1 MEFYEKGNKI
11 VKSAIIILNYNSEQ
25 DTIRFVNEIKD
36 FNSLDK
42 IIVVDNLSPNGDFE
56 NLKSLE
62 NDKIDVIKSERNGGY
77 SYGNNYGIKHME
89 SLNDTYD
96 YVIISN
102 PDIHIEEDAIKTTLE
117 FLGKNEKA
125 AMAAPKMFNKEK
137 KPIRRSAWKIRTPGI
152 DMINSTRTTQVLLHP
167 FFKRGEYSEIDY
179 TRDVL
184 LVEAISGAF
193 FVIKYNVFKEIGF
206 FDENVFLFYE
216 EDILASKI
224 KKLGYKV
231 YSLNNV
237 NFEHFESN
245 SINKALSY
253 YNKMKRL
260 QTSKMYYQ
268 KTYNNINRFQNV
280 VFAVLN
286 FWKRVELLIEI
297 PIRKL
302 LSR

>member
-1 MEFYEKGNKI
+1 MKT
-11 VKSAIIILNYNSEQ
+11 AIIILNYNSEE

-56 NLKSLE
+56 KLKVLKSE
-62 NDKIDVIKSERNGGY
+62 KVDVIQSKKNGGY

-102 PDIHIEEDAIKTTLE
+102 PDIHIEEDAIKATISFLE
-117 FLGKNEKA
+117 KNDKSA
-125 AMAAPKMFNKEK
+125 IAAPKMLNKEGL
-137 KPIRRSAWKIRTPGI
+137 PIRRSAWKIRTPGI
-152 DMINSTRTTQVLLHP
+152 DMVNSTRLTQVLLNP
-167 FFKRGEYSEIDY
+167 IFKNGEYSENDY
-179 TRDVL
+179 KREAL

-193 FVIKYNVFKEIGF
+193 FAIKYEILKEIDY

-216 EDILASKI
+216 EDILATKV
-224 KKLGYKV
+224 KRAGYKV
-231 YSLNNV
+231 YSLNHV
-237 NFEHFESN
+237 TFEHFESN

-260 QTSKMYYQ
+260 QASKMYYQ
-268 KTYNNINRFQNV
+268 KEYNEINKFQIV
-280 VFAVLN
+280 VFTILN
-286 FWKRVELLIEI
+286 FWRRFELLFEI

-302 LSR
+302 LSK

>member
-1 MEFYEKGNKI
+1 MKT
-11 VKSAIIILNYNSEQ
+11 AIIILNYNSEQ

-36 FNSLDK
+36 FKSLDK
-42 IIVVDNLSPNGDFE
+42 IIVVDNLSPNDDFE
-56 NLKSLE
+56 NLKALE

-117 FLGKNEKA
+117 FLEKNEKA
-125 AMAAPKMFNKEK
+125 AIAAPKMLNKEK

-152 DMINSTRTTQVLLHP
+152 DMINSTRTTQILLHP
-167 FFKRGEYSEIDY
+167 FFKRGEYSETDY

-193 FVIKYNVFKEIGF
+193 FAIKYDIFKEIGF

-216 EDILASKI
+216 EDILASKV
-224 KKLGYKV
+224 KKAGYKI

-260 QTSKMYYQ
+260 QVSKMYYQ
-268 KTYNNINRFQNV
+268 KTYNNINGFQNV
-280 VFAVLN
+280 IFIILN
-286 FWKRVELLIEI
+286 FWKRVELFIEI

-302 LSR
+302 LS

>member
-1 MEFYEKGNKI
+1 MKT
-11 VKSAIIILNYNSEQ
+11 AIIILNYNSEV

-36 FNSLDK
+36 FKSLDK
-42 IIVVDNLSPNGDFE
+42 IIVVDNISPNGDFE
-56 NLKSLE
+56 NLKVLE
-62 NDKIDVIKSERNGGY
+62 NEKIDVIKSEKNGGY

-89 SLNDTYD
+89 SLNEKYD

-102 PDIHIEEDAIKTTLE
+102 PDIHVEEEAIKTTLE
-117 FLGKNEKA
+117 FLEKNEKA
-125 AMAAPKMFNKEK
+125 AIASPKMFNKEK

-152 DMINSTRTTQVLLHP
+152 DMINSTRITQILLHY
-167 FFKRGEYSEIDY
+167 FFKKGEYSEFDY
-179 TRDVL
+179 QRDVL

-193 FVIKYNVFKEIGF
+193 FAIKYDVFKEIGF

-224 KKLGYKV
+224 KKAGYKV

-260 QTSKMYYQ
+260 QVSKMYYQ
-268 KTYNNINRFQNV
+268 KTYNNINGFQNAI
-280 VFAVLN
+280 FTVLN

>member
-1 MEFYEKGNKI
+1 M
-11 VKSAIIILNYNSEQ
+11 KSAIIILNYNSEQ

-36 FNSLDK
+36 YDSLNK
-42 IIVVDNLSPNGDFE
+42 IIVVDNLSTTDNFD
-56 NLKSLE
+56 NLKKLE
-62 NDKIDVIKSERNGGY
+62 NDKIDVIRSERNGGY

-102 PDIHIEEDAIKTTLE
+102 PDIHIEEEAIKTTLD
-117 FLGKNEKA
+117 FLEKNEKA

-152 DMINSTRTTQVLLHP
+152 DMINSTRTTQILLHH
-167 FFKRGEYSEIDY
+167 FFKKGEYSEFDY

-193 FVIKYNVFKEIGF
+193 FVIKYNVFKEVGF

-268 KTYNNINRFQNV
+268 KTYNNINGFQNIL
-280 VFAVLN
+280 FTILN